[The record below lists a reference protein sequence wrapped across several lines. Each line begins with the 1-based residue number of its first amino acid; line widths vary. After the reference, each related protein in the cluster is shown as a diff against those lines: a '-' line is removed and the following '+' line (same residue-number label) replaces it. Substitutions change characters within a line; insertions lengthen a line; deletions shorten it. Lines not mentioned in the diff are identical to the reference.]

1 MERQQETVSMDEQG
15 SSVAWEGVK
24 LNTEKE
30 LLPGWMKEKESL
42 SSVFKDPLSKTV
54 KNQAFRDLAERYM
67 EEGQCAIYFNIV
79 DFKLYNERFGFEAGD
94 ALILAMAKILRK
106 HFPYALIT
114 RMYADQYVLLTPG
127 FGHYEAIC
135 KVRAAIQKLDVP
147 MALDFKAGIFLVREQ
162 KSVSAIC
169 DKAKT
174 ACDSIKKE
182 REIFSRYYDEEL
194 GQLLAKQRYIVD
206 HIEEAMAEGYIKV
219 YYQPLVR
226 ALTKEICGFEALV
239 RWADPYYGFLSPG
252 EFIPVLEEYHLI
264 HHLDLYVLE
273 KICQDYQKTK
283 EEGGSLVSVS
293 LNLSRMDFELCD
305 VFREL
310 EERMTKYQVPREM
323 LTLEITESVLNKSQL
338 LISSQI
344 KRFHEAGYKVWM
356 DDFGSGY
363 SSLNILKDFDFDLLK
378 IDMLLL
384 REFNEKSKKIVS
396 SIVDMAKK
404 IGIRTLAEGVETE
417 EQLEFLREIGCEK
430 LQGYYIGKPAP
441 YLESIMQCKEKGFLF
456 EAAWKRKYNDDLG
469 NVNLM
474 GMNSFSNG
482 KEKEEE
488 EEEGFPLAIV
498 ERMGER
504 VEFLYVNPS
513 FERELAVMEGLNSEK
528 AQKILNDRK
537 EEIYRN
543 LRSFLDELSKG
554 VDAGLDTIGGD
565 VFFAI
570 RGREISHI
578 PGRNAYLVNLQVYQ
592 GNFLKLKQKKMMERV
607 KDLYRGYELVLLTNP
622 SRGSTEI
629 LYEKEKAYSF
639 SAEGKILEE
648 FAGQVFSKEE
658 SKRFFRFLQKNK
670 KIKESEFAK
679 EDFFIAKEAN
689 GGTMV
694 LMVSLKPSDL
704 EQKGNI
710 LVSIRKIYKDSIAA
724 LIQNS
729 LLEERKA

>member
-1 MERQQETVSMDEQG
+1 MSEV
-15 SSVAWEGVK
+15 
-24 LNTEKE
+24 
-30 LLPGWMKEKESL
+30 
-42 SSVFKDPLSKTV
+42 
-54 KNQAFRDLAERYM
+54 
-67 EEGQCAIYFNIV
+67 
-79 DFKLYNERFGFEAGD
+79 
-94 ALILAMAKILRK
+94 
-106 HFPYALIT
+106 
-114 RMYADQYVLLTPG
+114 
-127 FGHYEAIC
+127 
-135 KVRAAIQKLDVP
+135 
-147 MALDFKAGIFLVREQ
+147 
-162 KSVSAIC
+162 
-169 DKAKT
+169 
-174 ACDSIKKE
+174 
-182 REIFSRYYDEEL
+182 FSRYYDEEL
-194 GQLLAKQRYIVD
+194 GQLLTKQRYIVD

-239 RWADPYYGFLSPG
+239 RWVDPHYGLLSPA
-252 EFIPVLEEYHLI
+252 EFIPVLEDYHLI

-283 EEGGSLVSVS
+283 EEGGSLVPVS

-441 YLESIMQCKEKGFLF
+441 YLESIMQCKEKGFPF

-474 GMNSFSNG
+474 GMNSFHSG
-482 KEKEEE
+482 KDKDGE

-498 ERMGER
+498 ERMGDR
-504 VEFLYVNPS
+504 VEFLFVNPS
-513 FERELAVMEGLNSEK
+513 FERELSVLDGLNSEK
-528 AQKILNDRK
+528 IQEILNDK
-537 EEIYRN
+537 EEEIYRN
-543 LRSFLDELSKG
+543 LRRFLDDLSRG
-554 VDAGLDTIGGD
+554 LDAGLDTMGGD
-565 VFFAI
+565 AFFAI

-578 PGRNAYLVNLQVYQ
+578 PGRNAYLVNLQVFQ
-592 GNFLKLKQKKMMERV
+592 GNFLKLKQKKMMEKV

-622 SRGSTEI
+622 GRGNAEI
-629 LYEKEKAYSF
+629 LYEKEGTYSF
-639 SAEGKILEE
+639 STEGKILEE

-679 EDFFIAKEAN
+679 EDFFLAKN
-689 GGTMV
+689 PGGGTMV

-704 EQKGNI
+704 EQKGSI
-710 LVSIRKIYKDSIAA
+710 LVSIQKIYKDSIAA
-724 LIQNS
+724 LIHKT
-729 LLEERKA
+729 LLEEREEERKT

>member
-1 MERQQETVSMDEQG
+1 M
-15 SSVAWEGVK
+15 
-24 LNTEKE
+24 
-30 LLPGWMKEKESL
+30 
-42 SSVFKDPLSKTV
+42 
-54 KNQAFRDLAERYM
+54 
-67 EEGQCAIYFNIV
+67 
-79 DFKLYNERFGFEAGD
+79 
-94 ALILAMAKILRK
+94 
-106 HFPYALIT
+106 
-114 RMYADQYVLLTPG
+114 
-127 FGHYEAIC
+127 
-135 KVRAAIQKLDVP
+135 
-147 MALDFKAGIFLVREQ
+147 
-162 KSVSAIC
+162 
-169 DKAKT
+169 
-174 ACDSIKKE
+174 
-182 REIFSRYYDEEL
+182 
-194 GQLLAKQRYIVD
+194 
-206 HIEEAMAEGYIKV
+206 
-219 YYQPLVR
+219 
-226 ALTKEICGFEALV
+226 
-239 RWADPYYGFLSPG
+239 
-252 EFIPVLEEYHLI
+252 LEEYHLI
-264 HHLDLYVLE
+264 HRLDLYVLE

-283 EEGGSLVSVS
+283 EDGGSLVPVS

-310 EERMTKYQVPREM
+310 EERMTKYKVPREM

-441 YLESIMQCKEKGFLF
+441 YLESIMQCKEKGFPF

-474 GMNSFSNG
+474 GTNSFRSG
-482 KEKEEE
+482 KETDGE

-498 ERMGER
+498 ERMGDR
-504 VEFLYVNPS
+504 VEFLYVNPP
-513 FERELAVMEGLNSEK
+513 FERELSIMEGLNSGV
-528 AQKILNDRK
+528 AQEILNNRE
-537 EEIYRN
+537 EEIYRSI
-543 LRSFLDELSKG
+543 RHYLDDLSKG
-554 VDAGLDTIGGD
+554 LETGLDTMGGD
-565 VFFAI
+565 AFFAI

-578 PGRNAYLVNLQVYQ
+578 PGRNAYLVNLQVFQ

-622 SRGSTEI
+622 GRGGAEI
-629 LYEKEKAYSF
+629 LYEKEGTYSF
-639 SAEGKILEE
+639 SMEGKILEE

-670 KIKESEFAK
+670 RIKESEFAK
-679 EDFFIAKEAN
+679 EDFFLAKN
-689 GGTMV
+689 PGGGTMV
-694 LMVSLKPSDL
+694 LMVSLKPSEL

-724 LIQNS
+724 LIHKT
-729 LLEERKA
+729 LLEEREKDKEEK

>member
-1 MERQQETVSMDEQG
+1 MDGQG
-15 SSVAWEGVK
+15 CSVAWEGVK
-24 LNTEKE
+24 LNTEQE

-42 SSVFKDPLSKTV
+42 GSIFKDPLSKTV
-54 KNQAFRDLAERYM
+54 KNQAFRDLAMRYM
-67 EEGQCAIYFNIV
+67 EVGQCAIYFNII

-94 ALILAMAKILRK
+94 ALILAMAKILK
-106 HFPYALIT
+106 KYFPYALIT
-114 RMYADQYVLLTPG
+114 RMYADQYVLLTPSS
-127 FGHYEAIC
+127 GHYEGIS
-135 KVRAAIQKLDVP
+135 KVRAAIQKLDLP
-147 MALDFKAGIFLVREQ
+147 MALDFKAGICFVREQ
-162 KSVSAIC
+162 KSISALC
-169 DKAKT
+169 DKAKI

-182 REIFSRYYDEEL
+182 REVFSRYYDEEL
-194 GQLLAKQRYIVD
+194 GQLLTKQRYIVD

-239 RWADPYYGFLSPG
+239 RWADPHYGFLSPA

-264 HHLDLYVLE
+264 HRLDLYVLE

-283 EEGGSLVSVS
+283 EEGGSLVPVS

-305 VFREL
+305 VFLEL

-384 REFNEKSKKIVS
+384 RKFNEKSKKIVS

-441 YLESIMQCKEKGFLF
+441 YLESIMQCREKGFPF
-456 EAAWKRKYNDDLG
+456 EAAWKRRYNDDLG

-474 GMNSFSNG
+474 GTSSFHSG
-482 KEKEEE
+482 KEQDGG

-498 ERMGER
+498 ERMGDR

-513 FERELAVMEGLNSEK
+513 FERELSVMEGLNSGV
-528 AQKILNDRK
+528 AQEILNNRE
-537 EEIYRN
+537 EEIYRSI
-543 LRSFLDELSKG
+543 RHFLDDLSKG
-554 VDAGLDTIGGD
+554 LDTGLDTMGGD
-565 VFFAI
+565 TFFAI
-570 RGREISHI
+570 RGKEISHI
-578 PGRNAYLVNLQVYQ
+578 PGRNAYLVNLQVFQ

-607 KDLYRGYELVLLTNP
+607 KDLYRGYELVLLTEP
-622 SRGSTEI
+622 GRGAAEI
-629 LYEKEKAYSF
+629 LYEKEGAYSF
-639 SAEGKILEE
+639 SMEGKILEE

-670 KIKESEFAK
+670 RIRESEFAK
-679 EDFFIAKEAN
+679 EDFFLAKN
-689 GGTMV
+689 PGGGTMV
-694 LMVSLKPSDL
+694 LMVSLKPSEL

-724 LIQNS
+724 LIQKT
-729 LLEERKA
+729 LLEEREKDKEEK

>member
-1 MERQQETVSMDEQG
+1 MDEQG

-54 KNQAFRDLAERYM
+54 KNQAFRDLAMRYM

-106 HFPYALIT
+106 YFPYALIT
-114 RMYADQYVLLTPG
+114 RMYADQYVLLTPS

-135 KVRAAIQKLDVP
+135 KVRAAVQKLDVP
-147 MALDFKAGIFLVREQ
+147 MALDFKAGICLVREQ

-194 GQLLAKQRYIVD
+194 GQLLTKQRYIVD
-206 HIEEAMAEGYIKV
+206 HIEEAIAQGYIKV

-226 ALTKEICGFEALV
+226 ALAKEICGFEALV
-239 RWADPYYGFLSPG
+239 RWADPHYGFLSPG

-283 EEGGSLVSVS
+283 EEGGSLVPVS

-305 VFREL
+305 VFRSL
-310 EERMTKYQVPREM
+310 EERMMKYQVPREM

-441 YLESIMQCKEKGFLF
+441 YLESIMQCKEKGFPF

-482 KEKEEE
+482 KEKENE

-528 AQKILNDRK
+528 AQEILNDRK

-554 VDAGLDTIGGD
+554 MDAGLDTIGGD

-570 RGREISHI
+570 RGKEISHI

-622 SRGSTEI
+622 GRGGAEI
-629 LYEKEKAYSF
+629 LYEKEKTYSF

-679 EDFFIAKEAN
+679 EEFFLAKDPN

>member
-1 MERQQETVSMDEQG
+1 MNEQG
-15 SSVAWEGVK
+15 CSVAWEGVK
-24 LNTEKE
+24 LNTEQE

-42 SSVFKDPLSKTV
+42 GSIFKDPLSKTV
-54 KNQAFRDLAERYM
+54 KNQAFRDLAKRYM
-67 EEGQCAIYFNIV
+67 EEGQCAIYFNII

-94 ALILAMAKILRK
+94 ALILAMAKIIK
-106 HFPYALIT
+106 KCFPYALIT
-114 RMYADQYVLLTPG
+114 RMYADQYVLLTPSP
-127 FGHYEAIC
+127 GHYEAIC
-135 KVRAAIQKLDVP
+135 KVRAAMQKLDLP
-147 MALDFKAGIFLVREQ
+147 MALDLKAGICFIREQ
-162 KSVSAIC
+162 KSISVIC
-169 DKAKT
+169 DKAKV

-182 REIFSRYYDEEL
+182 REVFSRYYDEEL
-194 GQLLAKQRYIVD
+194 GQLLTKQRYIVD

-219 YYQPLVR
+219 YYQPLAR

-239 RWADPYYGFLSPG
+239 RWADPHYGFLSPA

-264 HHLDLYVLE
+264 HRLDLYVLE

-283 EEGGSLVSVS
+283 EDGGSLVPVS

-338 LISSQI
+338 LISTQI

-441 YLESIMQCKEKGFLF
+441 YLESIMQCKEKGFPF

-474 GMNSFSNG
+474 GTNSFHSG
-482 KEKEEE
+482 KAKDSE
-488 EEEGFPLAIV
+488 EEEGFPLAIL

-513 FERELAVMEGLNSEK
+513 FERELSVMEGLNSGV
-528 AQKILNDRK
+528 AQEILNNRE
-537 EEIYRN
+537 EEIYRSI
-543 LRSFLDELSKG
+543 RHFLDDLSKG
-554 VDAGLDTIGGD
+554 LDTGLDTMGGD
-565 VFFAI
+565 AFFAI

-578 PGRNAYLVNLQVYQ
+578 PGRNAYLVNMQVFQ

-622 SRGSTEI
+622 GRGSAEI
-629 LYEKEKAYSF
+629 LYEKEEAYSF
-639 SAEGKILEE
+639 SMEGKILEE
-648 FAGQVFSKEE
+648 FAKQVFSKEE

-670 KIKESEFAK
+670 RIKESEFAK
-679 EDFFIAKEAN
+679 EDFFLAKN
-689 GGTMV
+689 PGGDTMV
-694 LMVSLKPSDL
+694 LMVSLKPSEL

-724 LIQNS
+724 LIHKT
-729 LLEERKA
+729 LLEEREKDKEEK